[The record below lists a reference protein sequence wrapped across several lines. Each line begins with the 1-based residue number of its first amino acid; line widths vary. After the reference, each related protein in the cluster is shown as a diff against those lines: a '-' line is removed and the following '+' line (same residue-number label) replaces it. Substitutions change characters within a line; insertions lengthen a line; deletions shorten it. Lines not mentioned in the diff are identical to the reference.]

1 MLNKSLN
8 SVNIIFLS
16 FIIGSIVG
24 IIILSIVQKSDNLD
38 EYDTATE
45 YIRELEMSYYGVKSD
60 LINEVQTYIDSV
72 SPDSGLRALILVE
85 ECEKVGFPIS
95 FALAQGELESHF
107 GTKGLAART
116 NSIWNVGA
124 FDGQNYDNISHKYKN
139 PNNSIKPYLDLLINS
154 YIPNKTIED
163 LLDNFVDI
171 NGNRYASNTHY
182 EEMLRA
188 KYRNIQNNSK
198 IDSLQSRLNYYK
210 VRLN

>member
-1 MLNKSLN
+1 MNKKL
-8 SVNIIFLS
+8 NIITLVLL
-16 FIIGSIVG
+16 GLAAGMNLG
-24 IIILSIVQKSDNLD
+24 IILHTSKDRSNKTDD
-38 EYDTATE
+38 YDTATE
-45 YIRELEMSYYGVKSD
+45 YIRELEMSYYGVKSN
-60 LINEVQTYIDSV
+60 LINEVQSYIDSV

-124 FDGQNYDNISHKYKN
+124 FDGQNYDSISHKYKN
-139 PNNSIKPYLDLLINS
+139 PNNSIKPYLDLLTNS
-154 YIPNKTIED
+154 YLLNKTIED

-171 NGNRYASNTHY
+171 NGNRYASSIHY
-182 EEMLRA
+182 EEMLKA